1 MIHSLRKKT
10 IYFFIAAIAILGIS
24 DAVAQSKAVL
34 KARKALGDKKYASAQ
49 KISAK
54 GLEKQRDDYELY
66 YIKAI
71 CEFQMSEIPKYA
83 DGNNNWAKDAVKSA
97 VKARK
102 YDDNNVYFKI
112 YGEQLKPIVLYN
124 NQQALANYAQKKYAQ
139 AVQMYRNS
147 FELTGDTVALGM
159 MGHSLYLKG
168 DEMEAIKTMRT
179 VAGWNYA
186 AFAKNEG
193 ANTYVREAFE
203 VLTDYYFQKKQ
214 GDSAILYCEMGLEIF
229 PKNLRLLAYEKN
241 MVSTAMAKTKEK
253 TGLSTL
259 YNSLLEKGLSYFPSD
274 TFFLHQQNAYYLN
287 RIRQA
292 CNEDKLNDAYLFHL
306 DFYNRKQ
313 ELLSMKSVNKSDPFL
328 IKDSIGF
335 MARGLEYFLA
345 RNDAE
350 ATLFYFFKWYGAYY
364 HLANVNEKTIEGML
378 KTPPQQLSRRLVA
391 MLVDYSAITYPKN
404 KNFKQYRLNILQDW
418 TKKPIP
424 YYEWDRILRFSDS
437 AVKDF
442 PKNAVVKQ
450 DRVKLYLR
458 SIDSCSKLKHFDLAW
473 KYYYQLQDL
482 AIATPLD
489 IKNWQEKLAK
499 ADFEY
504 RFKGSRIYYTNV
516 AGTKQKKMA
525 QTGWHGGNSKNCE
538 SGKLPDSTLVKISNR
553 INYFRQ
559 NSGALNPYM
568 LDFGKVAGAQEASV
582 LFANKE
588 VFTQTPKPETH
599 PCYTDLAA
607 TACELGMAVQ
617 ESNPAQSTTILMS
630 DKKSEGFLTRRMLTH
645 PGFET
650 FGVGAAENNSF
661 FWIADQQAAGLDSV
675 FWKKHASCWPAA
687 GASPA
692 MLVFDQWSYS
702 SLIDLSKA
710 TVKMNSAKL
719 GNIEVTQRWVA
730 GNALGLPTLVW
741 EPVMEQKWEPGDKI
755 TVIIEMAKM
764 KPIQY
769 QVLLF

>member
-1 MIHSLRKKT
+1 MTKNRST
-10 IYFFIAAIAILGIS
+10 YFGTALFFLAMVSTNLL
-24 DAVAQSKAVL
+24 DAQTKNVL
-34 KARKALGDKKYASAQ
+34 KARKAFAEKKYAAAQ
-49 KISAK
+49 KICAK

-66 YIKAI
+66 YIKSI
-71 CEFQMSEIPKYA
+71 CEFQMSEISKYA
-83 DGNNNWAKDAVKSA
+83 NGDNNWAKDAVKSA

-102 YDDNNVYFKI
+102 FDDNNIYFST
-112 YGEQLKPIVLYN
+112 YAEQLKPIVAYN

-147 FELTGDTVALGM
+147 YELTGDTVAFGM
-159 MGHSLYLKG
+159 MGYSLYLKG
-168 DEMEAIKTMRT
+168 DEMEAIKTMRI

-186 AFAKNEG
+186 AFAKNEKP
-193 ANTYVREAFE
+193 NTYVREAFE
-203 VLTDYYFQKKQ
+203 VLTDYYYQKKQ
-214 GDSAILYCEMGLEIF
+214 GDSAILYCEMGLEVF
-229 PKNLRLLAYEKN
+229 PKNLRLLGFEKQ
-241 MVSTAMAKTKEK
+241 MLSTAMAKTKEK

-287 RIRQA
+287 RIAQA
-292 CNEDKLNDAYLFHL
+292 CDEGRLNDAYLFHL

-313 ELLSMKSVNKSDPFL
+313 ELIALKSVNKSDPFL
-328 IKDSIGF
+328 LKDSIGF
-335 MARGLEYFLA
+335 MARGLEYYLA
-345 RNDAE
+345 RNE
-350 ATLFYFFKWYGAYY
+350 SKATLFYFFKWFGAYY
-364 HLANVNEKTIEGML
+364 HIDKIDEKTVDGML
-378 KTPPQQLSRRLVA
+378 KIPPQQLSRRLVS
-391 MLVDYSAITYPKN
+391 MLVEYSIATYPKN
-404 KNFKQYRLNILQDW
+404 KNFRQYRLNILQDW
-418 TKKPIP
+418 TKKPVP
-424 YYEWDRILRFSDS
+424 YYEWERILRFSDS
-437 AVKDF
+437 VAKDF
-442 PKNAVVKQ
+442 PKNTAFKSE
-450 DRVKLYLR
+450 RLKLYFR
-458 SIDSCSKLKHFDLAW
+458 GIDSCSKLKHFDLAW

-482 AIATPLD
+482 AIAPALD
-489 IKNWQEKLAK
+489 LKNWQEKLAK

-504 RFKGSRIYYTNV
+504 RFKGSKIYYTTI
-516 AGTKQKKMA
+516 AGSKTKKIA
-525 QTGWHGGNSKNCE
+525 QTGWTGGNTKLCE
-538 SGKLPDSTLVKISNR
+538 PGKLPDSTLIKITNR

-568 LDFGKVAGAQEASV
+568 LDFGKVAGAQEAAV
-582 LFANKE
+582 LFSNKG

-630 DKKSEGFLTRRMLTH
+630 DKKSEVFLTRRMLTH

-650 FGVGAAENNSF
+650 FGVGSAENNSF
-661 FWIADQQAAGLDSV
+661 FWIAEQQAPILDSN
-675 FWKKHASCWPAA
+675 FWKKHAVTWPVA

-710 TVKMNSAKL
+710 TVKMVSTKL
-719 GNIEVTQRWVA
+719 GAIEVTQRWVA
-730 GNALGLPTLVW
+730 GSAVGLPTLVW
-741 EPVMEQKWEPGDKI
+741 ESVVEQKWEPGDKI
-755 TVIIEMAKM
+755 TVTIEVAKM